1 MKDVP
6 FFKILWDE
14 NDVTSITSALTAG
27 KNWAVGEKIEQFEQ
41 LIAQYMGTKYAVVFN
56 SGTSALHAILKTY
69 DIGKDDEVIVPSF
82 TFISTANAP
91 LFTGAQPVFAD
102 IEEKT
107 YGLDPTKLETYITPN
122 TKAILPVHYGG
133 CPCQI
138 DKIKKIA
145 EKHNLIL
152 IEDTAEAMG
161 ATINNKKVGTFGDS
175 AILSFC
181 QNKIITTGEGGAVIT
196 DSQEVYEKL
205 LLIRSHGRLEIEGE
219 YFDSGAIFDYI
230 NLGYNFRMSNLTAA
244 LGISQIEKITQIIHK
259 RQIKA
264 EYMTHSLLQKTSHV
278 KPLKIPNN
286 YKSVYQLYSCIAED
300 RDGLL
305 AYLAEKNIGS
315 KVYFHPVHQTH
326 FYKEKLGY
334 NISLPVT
341 EKVADEIITLPMF
354 PTITDEEIDY
364 ITDTIAEYYK
374 GE

>member
-6 FFKILWDE
+6 FFRILWDE
-14 NDVTSITSALTAG
+14 NDVTNITSALTLGRNWGVG
-27 KNWAVGEKIEQFEQ
+27 KNIEQFEQ
-41 LIAQYMGTKYAVVFN
+41 LIAQYMGTQYAVVFN
-56 SGTSALHAILKTY
+56 SGTSALHAILKAHN
-69 DIGKDDEVIVPSF
+69 IGKDDEVIVPSF

-91 LFTGAQPVFAD
+91 LFTGAKPVFAD
-102 IEEKT
+102 IEEET
-107 YGLDPTKLETYITPN
+107 YGLDPTKLETYITPQ

-138 DKIKKIA
+138 DKIAEIA
-145 EKHNLIL
+145 KKHNLIL

-161 ATINNKKVGTFGDS
+161 ATIDNKKVGTFGDS

-181 QNKIITTGEGGAVIT
+181 QNKVITTGEGGAVIT

-219 YFDSGAIFDYI
+219 YFDPGAIFDYI

-259 RQIKA
+259 RRIKA
-264 EYMTHSLLQKTSHV
+264 EYMTQSLLEKTSHV
-278 KPLKIPNN
+278 KPLKIPDN

-305 AYLAEKNIGS
+305 DYLAEKNIGS
-315 KVYFHPVHQTH
+315 KVYFHPVHQTN

-334 NISLPVT
+334 NTSLPVT
-341 EKVADEIITLPMF
+341 EKVAEEIITLPMF

-364 ITDTIAEYYK
+364 ITDTIREYYK